1 MKLTKCPNGHFY
13 DADNIRRVISV
24 IVLNEDSVLS
34 RISGLFS
41 ARGYN
46 IDSLTVA
53 PIPDSE
59 YSRITIV
66 TNGSSRVIN
75 QIIKQLNKLIPVLKV
90 NEHKD
95 MIEKDTVLIKL
106 PIEEH
111 LSDID
116 VLARCYNGHIQNVTE
131 NAIVVAATDDPARIA
146 NFIKVMQRFKPLEI
160 VRSGVVAIER

>member
-1 MKLTKCPNGHFY
+1 MNNFNHFY
-13 DADNIRRVISV
+13 DADDIRRVISV

-66 TNGSSRVIN
+66 TNGSSRIIN

-95 MIEKDTVLIKL
+95 MIEKDTVLIKF

-111 LSDID
+111 LGDID
-116 VLARCYNGHIQNVTE
+116 VLSRSYNGRIQNVTD

-146 NFIKVMQRFKPLEI
+146 NFIKVMQRFKPIEI

>member
-1 MKLTKCPNGHFY
+1 MNNFNHFY
-13 DADNIRRVISV
+13 DTDNIRRVISV